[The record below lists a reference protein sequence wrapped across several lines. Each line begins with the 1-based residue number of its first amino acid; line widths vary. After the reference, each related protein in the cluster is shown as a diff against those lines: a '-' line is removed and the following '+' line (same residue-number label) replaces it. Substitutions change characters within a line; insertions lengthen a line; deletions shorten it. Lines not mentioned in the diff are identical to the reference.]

1 MGTTKEKP
9 SNLPES
15 NGLDNMIQNC
25 ASARIFLAMDLILKY
40 PLFLPNCC
48 SRGIPMLQLH
58 VVNIIIFFKF
68 GNAGRANISEML
80 LKESRVITL
89 QKCYYKQISRLLVVT
104 FLMGFY
110 IGINIRCR

>member
-15 NGLDNMIQNC
+15 NGLDNMIHNC

-58 VVNIIIFFKF
+58 VVNIIFFL
-68 GNAGRANISEML
+68 NLEML
-80 LKESRVITL
+80 GELTF
-89 QKCYYKQISRLLVVT
+89 QKC
-104 FLMGFY
+104 
-110 IGINIRCR
+110 C